1 MSWFK
6 RKEEKFKIYNP
17 GIELKDFTK
26 TCDNIEL
33 GLDKEYNNYDYS
45 NGSVW
50 YEDTDGFKYPSKSDM
65 ISIKREQ
72 KLIKLGI

>member
-1 MSWFK
+1 
-6 RKEEKFKIYNP
+6 
-17 GIELKDFTK
+17 
-26 TCDNIEL
+26 
-33 GLDKEYNNYDYS
+33 LDKEYNNYDYS